1 MSLGAP
7 DEGKIKDA
15 LANFRRFA
23 AVLNARLQ
31 GKKYIVGNAL
41 TVADLTIASSLM
53 YAQQL
58 DLPLGEFPNVQTWFA
73 TITAL
78 PAWQKVS
85 AAS

>member
-1 MSLGAP
+1 
-7 DEGKIKDA
+7 
-15 LANFRRFA
+15 
-23 AVLNARLQ
+23 VLNGRLQ

-41 TVADLTIASSLM
+41 TVADLTVASSLM

-73 TITAL
+73 AITAL